1 MRLSTPVFFLFPFI
15 NELEYTIDLKLNKI
29 LISIIHVFIT
39 SHLCFVKL
47 DFHLSSFMSKWELTV
62 AAGGPAGKQL
72 DLAQPVARATSAGG
86 GHREACS
93 GSCNGEQPVSS
104 SGWRKAQIRRVMAGW
119 MRETVRHSGDSRSR
133 APGWF
138 HLMTPASRIVSHST
152 QLISLLYSSLMSVGH
167 LLNIF
172 WAPIQILRG
181 SLGQLGP
188 WTQFSPHQAIWA
200 LFLRWK
206 QGPGSN

>member
-104 SGWRKAQIRRVMAGW
+104 SG
-119 MRETVRHSGDSRSR
+119 
-133 APGWF
+133 
-138 HLMTPASRIVSHST
+138 
-152 QLISLLYSSLMSVGH
+152 
-167 LLNIF
+167 
-172 WAPIQILRG
+172 
-181 SLGQLGP
+181 
-188 WTQFSPHQAIWA
+188 
-200 LFLRWK
+200 
-206 QGPGSN
+206 